1 MKVKKWLGIPNL
13 KFYEKYI
20 SDWHQFLL
28 TCEEAMIELEKENIQ
43 ILTTYILRLFYQTP
57 YEAADDQAF
66 YQEFYERREQVRKK
80 LGI

>member
-1 MKVKKWLGIPNL
+1 
-13 KFYEKYI
+13 
-20 SDWHQFLL
+20 
-28 TCEEAMIELEKENIQ
+28 MIELEKENIQ